1 MQTTAPCSW
10 GCSHVLWGETPSRP
24 QVNTVLCCSLRT
36 SGNLYL
42 EFGKQGHRWLKRKRL
57 KGNEINPRGL
67 PDRKVFQGT
76 LTCSQGKAIVTRGSQ
91 DWSDAFPLLHASV
104 QGSVVLLRGCVCSI
118 PASALTTPLSRKKEG
133 EIAFLCIYALLHAC
147 VDNI

>member
-10 GCSHVLWGETPSRP
+10 GCSHALWGETPSRP
-24 QVNTVLCCSLRT
+24 QVNIVLCCSLRT

-67 PDRKVFQGT
+67 PDRKVF
-76 LTCSQGKAIVTRGSQ
+76 KAL
-91 DWSDAFPLLHASV
+91 WH
-104 QGSVVLLRGCVCSI
+104 VLR
-118 PASALTTPLSRKKEG
+118 AKPLSHEAARTGAMPFRYFTLQCKAALCFSGAVCAASLLQLSLLLLAEKKRERLP
-133 EIAFLCIYALLHAC
+133 FYVFMLSYMH
-147 VDNI
+147 V